1 MCTVK
6 QKESCHLETGIRD
19 YAACQMYANTRPRTY
34 GTIMMTWF
42 RRRTGMRRFKDD
54 DGTDR
59 FRLLDALPP
68 GHTTTLKRKK
78 NKPLGDIYIYITK
91 EGGTLSILLNRFLQ
105 RGQVFSVLLQV

>member
-1 MCTVK
+1 
-6 QKESCHLETGIRD
+6 
-19 YAACQMYANTRPRTY
+19 
-34 GTIMMTWF
+34 MTWF

-78 NKPLGDIYIYITK
+78 NKPLGDIYIYIYIYN
-91 EGGTLSILLNRFLQ
+91 EGRWHFIYTAESLLAE
-105 RGQVFSVLLQV
+105 GASVLRFTPSMNACETKAMTTNNRAFFI